1 VAARQ
6 EKLEERRVDRK
17 LEAVAK
23 AIFWEMN
30 SVMHD
35 HDKVWKASKQQGV
48 YRDCAR
54 AALVAAAH
62 FETAAR

>member
-1 VAARQ
+1 MSD
-6 EKLEERRVDRK
+6 DRKSSSEK

-23 AIFWEMN
+23 AIFWEIN

-35 HDKVWKASKQQGV
+35 HDECWRTCDKQNV

-54 AALVAAAH
+54 AAIVAAAH
-62 FETAAR
+62 YN

>member
-1 VAARQ
+1 MVSM
-6 EKLEERRVDRK
+6 VDRINEMKQRDERK

-35 HDKVWKASKQQGV
+35 HSGAWAKTNNKNV

-54 AALVAAAH
+54 AAL
-62 FETAAR
+62 TAAGHFV